1 MADVGDQVPSH
12 DSPTTPFRKIVLPSE
27 ETVQIPRP
35 PAQRLPAPQTPEPQA
50 PESRAPKPQ
59 TPESQTPER
68 PPPGSA
74 LSSLPPIPEPPKRGI
89 GDIPMKV
96 VYLVAAIIGTVLAV
110 FLIFMLFSGDVPAN
124 KKAAERSAS
133 VAPAPASASSVAPP
147 APSGTVSPIALPPAP
162 ASRKYPTLSGTASVV
177 IGIVS
182 DKDTGISYPRLAAP
196 WKAKS
201 VQPFS
206 IAQRIGKVAVPP
218 TVIASAM
225 FPGDSPAKKPS
236 KDADYRRLA
245 VEAARWAVATQ
256 YPQGATLA
264 WTASGKIPVGTGWTL
279 GYQVTYPAGGEQ
291 QVAQGM
297 VTVVEVGRTKPAM
310 LLASIPE
317 THKKHWR
324 DINTLVERVRPL

>member
-1 MADVGDQVPSH
+1 MADVGDQMPSH
-12 DSPTTPFRKIVLPSE
+12 DSPTTPFRKVVLPSE

-35 PAQRLPAPQTPEPQA
+35 PAQRLPAQQVPEQ
-50 PESRAPKPQ
+50 Q
-59 TPESQTPER
+59 
-68 PPPGSA
+68 PPDSV

-124 KKAAERSAS
+124 KKAAERGAS
-133 VAPAPASASSVAPP
+133 VAPAPASAGSAAP
-147 APSGTVSPIALPPAP
+147 APSGTASRVALPAAP

-182 DKDTGISYPRLAAP
+182 DKNTGISYPSLAAP

-201 VQPFS
+201 FPPFS
-206 IAQRIGKVAVPP
+206 AAQRIGKVAVPP

-225 FPGDSPAKKPS
+225 FPGDSPAKEPS
-236 KDADYRRLA
+236 KDADYRALA
-245 VEAARWAVATQ
+245 VEAARWAITTQ
-256 YPQGATLA
+256 YPQGATLT
-264 WTASGKIPVGTGWTL
+264 WTASKKIPVGKGWTL
-279 GYQVTYPAGGEQ
+279 GYQVTYTLSGKE
-291 QVAQGM
+291 QVAQAM
-297 VTVVEVGRTKPAM
+297 VTVVEVGKTKPAM

-317 THKKHWR
+317 AHKKHWR
-324 DINTLVERVRPL
+324 DINTLVERIRPL